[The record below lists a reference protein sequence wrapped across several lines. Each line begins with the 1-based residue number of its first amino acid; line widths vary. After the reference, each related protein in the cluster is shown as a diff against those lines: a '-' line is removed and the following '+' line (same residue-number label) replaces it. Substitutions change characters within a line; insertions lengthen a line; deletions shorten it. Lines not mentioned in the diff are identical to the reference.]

1 MAARQGEVTMRNA
14 ENIRWRVEDRRYLVT
29 PTLHAPK
36 SFSSKPRAFAPH
48 PPLVSGGWYSGTA
61 REVAG
66 PGRYPVHR
74 PTDKSAGAALLLTF
88 LFGPLGLLYL
98 SANAG
103 VIVTA
108 LTVVL
113 LAVSGS
119 PLVLAVI
126 WPIVMGASLVYA
138 TNRH

>member
-1 MAARQGEVTMRNA
+1 MRNA

-36 SFSSKPRAFAPH
+36 SFSSQPRAFAPH
-48 PPLVSGGWYSGTA
+48 PPLVSGGWYSGTV
-61 REVAG
+61 REDAG
-66 PGRYPVHR
+66 PGRYPVHH
-74 PTDKSAGAALLLTF
+74 PTDKSAGAALLWTL
-88 LFGPLGLLYL
+88 LLGPLGLCYL
-98 SANAG
+98 STSAG
-103 VIVTA
+103 TIVTA

-113 LAVSGS
+113 LAVSGN

-126 WPIVMGASLVYA
+126 WPTVMVASLVFA